1 LYRQDGRAEH
11 AIQVLGPEAV
21 LAEGIAVNALG
32 MIFSDSD
39 LAAFMRDE
47 LCPLAGVPG
56 DDAERQVAIAGAA
69 DALLAVTSN
78 AALLLHR
85 DGQPPEEV
93 EQYVERYS
101 MGTQA
106 DVAQTMKFI
115 QIPLWRSYAFNYS
128 MGRELVAPL
137 LEGPD
142 RVANFARLLS
152 EPFTPT
158 QVREW
163 VAEVDLR

>member
-1 LYRQDGRAEH
+1 
-11 AIQVLGPEAV
+11 
-21 LAEGIAVNALG
+21 

-39 LAAFMRDE
+39 LEAFLRDE
-47 LCPLAGVPG
+47 LCPLAGLPG
-56 DDAERQVAIAGAA
+56 DDAERQVAVSRAT
-69 DALLAVTSN
+69 DALRGVTSN

-85 DGQPPEEV
+85 DGQSPEKV
-93 EQYVERYS
+93 ERYVERHS

-106 DVAQTMKFI
+106 DVALTMEFI

-128 MGRELVAPL
+128 VGRELVAPL

-152 EPFTPT
+152 EPFTPA
-158 QVREW
+158 QVRQW
-163 VAEVDLR
+163 VADLVSSQDT

>member
-1 LYRQDGRAEH
+1 
-11 AIQVLGPEAV
+11 
-21 LAEGIAVNALG
+21 
-32 MIFSDSD
+32 
-39 LAAFMRDE
+39 
-47 LCPLAGVPG
+47 VPG
-56 DDAERQVAIAGAA
+56 DDAERQVAVSGAA
-69 DALLAVTSN
+69 DRLRGVISN

-85 DGQPPEEV
+85 DGQSPEEV
-93 EQYVERYS
+93 ERYVERYS

-106 DVAQTMKFI
+106 DVAKTMEFI

-128 MGRELVAPL
+128 QGGELVAPL

-142 RVANFARLLS
+142 RVDNFARLLS

-163 VAEVDLR
+163 VAELD